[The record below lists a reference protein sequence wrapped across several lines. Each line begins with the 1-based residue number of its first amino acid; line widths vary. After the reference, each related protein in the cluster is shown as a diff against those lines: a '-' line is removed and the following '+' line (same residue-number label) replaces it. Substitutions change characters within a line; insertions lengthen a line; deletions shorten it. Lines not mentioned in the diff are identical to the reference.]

1 MNVEDVES
9 RKAEKDPLEEM
20 FDRQKELMIKYHDI
34 EKKNGVGS
42 GAILPDK
49 FDIDDPRCQYVCK
62 DFAWRITEEL
72 AECMDAPRDHEA
84 HRFEEAADAL
94 HFILELL
101 IMNGIGAEDFPIYKT
116 GDDRLKSLYKSSPAL
131 PTIQYGFTILIIELG
146 MAMNCL
152 KNKPWKQAQM
162 ETDVEKFHG
171 QLMRVLILWASF
183 AEAIGM
189 TYEKAYDYYFKKS
202 EVNKFRQRS
211 QY

>member
-9 RKAEKDPLEEM
+9 RKSEKDPLEEM
-20 FDRQKELMIKYHDI
+20 FDRQRELMIKYHDI

-42 GAILPDK
+42 GAILPEK
-49 FDIDDPRCQYVCK
+49 FDIDDPRCQYICK

-72 AECMDAPRDHEA
+72 AECMEAPRSYEK

-101 IMNGIGAEDFPIYKT
+101 IMNGIGAEDFPIYQT
-116 GDDRLKSLYKSSPAL
+116 GDDRLKSLYKYSPGL
-131 PTIQYGFTILIIELG
+131 PTIQYGFMILIIELG

-152 KNKPWKQAQM
+152 KNKPWKQTQM
-162 ETDVEKFHG
+162 ETDVAKFHE
-171 QLMRVLILWASF
+171 QLKRVLVLWTSF